1 MALKI
6 EIVGSTFDD
15 LKNQVAA
22 LAVSLGMG
30 GFSDRP
36 FPEERPET
44 IAEPKKAPK
53 EKKAKA
59 EATPAATSEPATLE
73 SASAKLKALNDAKG
87 ISVAREVLAV
97 FGCNRM
103 SEISPDKYAD
113 VIAEC
118 DKRLA

>member
-6 EIVGSTFDD
+6 EIVGNTFDD

-36 FPEERPET
+36 FPEERHET
-44 IAEPKKAPK
+44 IAEPKKSPK

-59 EATPAATSEPATLE
+59 EAPAATSEPASLE
-73 SASAKLKALNDAKG
+73 SASAKLKAVNDAKG
-87 ISVAREVLAV
+87 ISVAREILGV